1 MQKPSQLELDF
12 TALEQPVA
20 AGVQGSPGERAA
32 AEPAGQP
39 GVADAALSGGDGEKS
54 EGGSEAEPAIP
65 SVPSVPAQKPPP
77 LAAPLVSAL
86 PPVQSL
92 PSGQRGEPLGI
103 RMVNEFVYC
112 PRLFYYETV
121 EGVFVHNPD
130 TLEGAEAH
138 KRVDT
143 AKPGTLEPSK
153 AKRKRGG
160 SVPPAEVPAAE
171 ATPAGAGDAAPVA
184 GGGAVPPPTGAPVEP
199 EEIHARSVALYS
211 TTLNVTAKLDLVEG
225 EAAVPGGL
233 MLYTPVEY
241 KKGRPREGDEGRELW
256 DADRVQL
263 MLQILLLR
271 ENGFPS
277 EEGIVFYKETRQRV
291 TFRPVEEDEAWA
303 RRMVAEAR
311 EAQRGPIPP
320 PLDHSPKC
328 PRCSLV
334 SICLPDETRML
345 AATEE
350 PPPEHDAQLELS
362 LAPDEAAPAPKP
374 ERTALIEYVLRM
386 PAPGIRRVK
395 ADADMRRLIAP
406 NPETRAL
413 YLNTPG
419 AWVGQRGETLTVK
432 DKDKLTAEFLLKDLH
447 HVALF
452 GPVQISTGAVQSLC
466 DAEIPLTYFSTGG
479 WFYGLTRGHTLK
491 NVFTRIEQFRA
502 AGDPLASLGIARMMI
517 HGKIVN
523 QRTLLMR
530 NHIEPP
536 KDILHGLKYF
546 AHAALMAPGLPQLL
560 GVEGNAAGLYFSAF
574 GGMLKVKANDK
585 YREGRGD
592 TVGMNGISGTPG
604 SHDPPGSSPDLVAD
618 AAEAGAI
625 SALTDHRLDNTETGS
640 DKTSLFPFYSDARNR
655 RPPRDPVNALLSL
668 TYSLLSKECT
678 LACHAV
684 GLDPY
689 VGFMHQP
696 RHGRPALA
704 LDVMEEF
711 RPLLADSTVITLLNN
726 GMLTERDFV
735 LSPRSAALTPSG
747 RKTVFAAWE
756 RRLSDGVTH
765 PLFGYKVSYRR
776 AVELQVRLLAK
787 FLTGEIRDYLPFM
800 TR

>member
-1 MQKPSQLELDF
+1 MELDF
-12 TALEQPVA
+12 TVPVPLAESRGEGMPLGQPVA
-20 AGVQGSPGERAA
+20 EAPMRTKKTSER
-32 AEPAGQP
+32 
-39 GVADAALSGGDGEKS
+39 LSGNAGAGDKRFA
-54 EGGSEAEPAIP
+54 EAWTSLLESADDLAMDRRSLAVDLPA
-65 SVPSVPAQKPPP
+65 SVTPAR
-77 LAAPLVSAL
+77 VSPA
-86 PPVQSL
+86 
-92 PSGQRGEPLGI
+92 GQRGEPLGI

-121 EGVFVHNPD
+121 EGVFRHNPD

-153 AKRKRGG
+153 PKKKRDGG
-160 SVPPAEVPAAE
+160 LPPAEVPAAE
-171 ATPAGAGDAAPVA
+171 ASPQPAGIDG
-184 GGGAVPPPTGAPVEP
+184 ER

-211 TTLNVTAKLDLVEG
+211 TTLHVTGKLDLVEG
-225 EAAVPGGL
+225 EAAVPGGP

-241 KKGRPREGDEGRELW
+241 KKGRPREGDDGRELW

-291 TFRPVEEDEAWA
+291 IFRPAAEDEAWA
-303 RRMVAEAR
+303 YRMAAEAR

-345 AATEE
+345 AGTAL
-350 PPPEHDAQLELS
+350 PPPDHEAQLELS
-362 LAPDEAAPAPKP
+362 LAPDEAAPEPKP
-374 ERTALIEYVLRM
+374 ERTALLEYVLRM
-386 PAPGIRRVK
+386 PTPGIRRVK
-395 ADADMRRLIAP
+395 PDADMRRLIAP

-432 DKDKLTAEFLLKDLH
+432 DKDKLTGEFLLKDLH

-466 DAEIPLTYFSTGG
+466 NAEIPLTYFSTGG

-502 AGDPLASLGIARMMI
+502 AGDSLTALGIARLMI
-517 HGKIVN
+517 HGKIAN

-546 AHAALMAPGLPQLL
+546 AHAALMATSLPQLL
-560 GVEGNAAGLYFSAF
+560 GVEGNAAGLYFTSF
-574 GGMLKVKANDK
+574 GGMLKVKSTDS
-585 YREGRGD
+585 YREGRASETG
-592 TVGMNGISGTPG
+592 
-604 SHDPPGSSPDLVAD
+604 
-618 AAEAGAI
+618 AAP
-625 SALTDHRLDNTETGS
+625 ALTDHRLDRIETGS
-640 DKTSLFPFYSDARNR
+640 SKRSLFPFYPDARNR
-655 RPPRDPVNALLSL
+655 RPR
-668 TYSLLSKECT
+668 
-678 LACHAV
+678 
-684 GLDPY
+684 
-689 VGFMHQP
+689 
-696 RHGRPALA
+696 
-704 LDVMEEF
+704 
-711 RPLLADSTVITLLNN
+711 VI
-726 GMLTERDFV
+726 R
-735 LSPRSAALTPSG
+735 
-747 RKTVFAAWE
+747 
-756 RRLSDGVTH
+756 
-765 PLFGYKVSYRR
+765 
-776 AVELQVRLLAK
+776 
-787 FLTGEIRDYLPFM
+787 
-800 TR
+800 

>member
-1 MQKPSQLELDF
+1 MSPLLQQSELDIGVF
-12 TALEQPVA
+12 VGA
-20 AGVQGSPGERAA
+20 AGDAA
-32 AEPAGQP
+32 ASSAIGIGGEP
-39 GVADAALSGGDGEKS
+39 GVGPAVSGVPRLS
-54 EGGSEAEPAIP
+54 
-65 SVPSVPAQKPPP
+65 
-77 LAAPLVSAL
+77 
-86 PPVQSL
+86 
-92 PSGQRGEPLGI
+92 GEPLGI

-112 PRLFYYETV
+112 PRLFYYEVV

-130 TLEGAEAH
+130 TIEGAEAH

-143 AKPGTLEPSK
+143 AKPGTLE
-153 AKRKRGG
+153 GG
-160 SVPPAEVPAAE
+160 KKKSGSGKKVAE
-171 ATPAGAGDAAPVA
+171 ARLGDGNADGAGEAAVDS
-184 GGGAVPPPTGAPVEP
+184 GEP
-199 EEIHARSVALYS
+199 ETIHARSVSLFS
-211 TTLNVTAKLDLVEG
+211 PQLNVTAKLDLVEG
-225 EAAVPGGL
+225 ESSVPGGA
-233 MLYTPVEY
+233 MVYTPVEY

-263 MLQILLLR
+263 VLQILLLR

-291 TFRPVEEDEAWA
+291 VFRPSADDEAWA
-303 RRMVAEAR
+303 RRMVAESHDAR
-311 EAQRGPIPP
+311 TVPMPP
-320 PLDHSPKC
+320 PLAHSPKC

-345 AATEE
+345 AAPDDRLLAPFAES
-350 PPPEHDAQLELS
+350 QLELGLS
-362 LAPDEAAPAPKP
+362 GEASREEPEL
-374 ERTALIEYVLRM
+374 ERTPLLEYVLRM

-395 ADADMRRLIAP
+395 ADPDMRRLIAP
-406 NPETRAL
+406 NPETRTL

-419 AWVGQRGETLTVK
+419 AWVGRSGETITVK
-432 DKDKLTAEFLLKDLH
+432 EKDKMIGGFLMKDLH

-452 GPVQISTGAVQSLC
+452 GPVQISTSVVQSLC
-466 DAEIPLTYFSTGG
+466 EAEIPLTYFSTGG
-479 WFYGLTRGHTLK
+479 WFYGVTRGHTLK
-491 NVFTRIEQFRA
+491 NVITRIEQFRTA
-502 AGDPLASLGIARMMI
+502 TDPAASLAIARMMI

-536 KDILHGLKYF
+536 KDVLHGLKYF
-546 AHAALMAPGLPQLL
+546 AHAALMTTALPQLL
-560 GVEGNAAGLYFSAF
+560 GVEGNAASLYFSSF
-574 GGMLKVKANDK
+574 GGMLKVKSRD
-585 YREGRGD
+585 EPVPGGVSSGD
-592 TVGMNGISGTPG
+592 LPSTLADHKTTP
-604 SHDPPGSSPDLVAD
+604 PQQVA
-618 AAEAGAI
+618 G
-625 SALTDHRLDNTETGS
+625 
-640 DKTSLFPFYSDARNR
+640 SLFPFYSDSRNR

-668 TYSLLSKECT
+668 TYSLLAKECT
-678 LACHAV
+678 IACHAV

-689 VGFMHQP
+689 VGFLHQP

-726 GMLTERDFV
+726 GMLSENDFV
-735 LSPRSAALTPSG
+735 RSAQSAALTPTG
-747 RKTVFAAWE
+747 RKIVFHAWE

-787 FLTGEIRDYLPFM
+787 SLTGEIRSYVPFM

>member
-1 MQKPSQLELDF
+1 MPPSSQLELDF
-12 TALEQPVA
+12 FA
-20 AGVQGSPGERAA
+20 PGEPEAGKTVDA
-32 AEPAGQP
+32 GEPAGVAAVVPAEAGAGGGTGGGAGELGAEVALLRPAP
-39 GVADAALSGGDGEKS
+39 GSGGPGQGMGADGPGDFAWPAAL
-54 EGGSEAEPAIP
+54 A
-65 SVPSVPAQKPPP
+65 
-77 LAAPLVSAL
+77 AAPRPA
-86 PPVQSL
+86 
-92 PSGQRGEPLGI
+92 GEPLGI

-112 PRLFYYETV
+112 PRLFYYEAV

-143 AKPGTLEPSK
+143 AKPGSLEP
-153 AKRKRGG
+153 AKSAGKKKKPGSADRPGG
-160 SVPPAEVPAAE
+160 PDSPGAAE
-171 ATPAGAGDAAPVA
+171 DAPEPSPEAP
-184 GGGAVPPPTGAPVEP
+184 EP
-199 EEIHARSVALYS
+199 ETIHARSVSLFS
-211 TTLNVTAKLDLVEG
+211 PSLQVTAKLDLVEG
-225 EAAVPGGL
+225 ESATPGGP

-291 TFRPVEEDEAWA
+291 TFRPAEEDEAWA
-303 RRMVAEAR
+303 QRMVAEAHAAR
-311 EAQRGPIPP
+311 TAPMPP
-320 PLDHSPKC
+320 PLEHSPKC
-328 PRCSLV
+328 SRCSLV
-334 SICLPDETRML
+334 GICLPDETRML
-345 AATEE
+345 AAPGIPLH
-350 PPPEHDAQLELS
+350 PPGHGHQLELG
-362 LAPDEAAPAPKP
+362 LGAAEAPPPPKP
-374 ERTALIEYVLRM
+374 ERSVLIDYVLRM

-395 ADADMRRLIAP
+395 ADPDMRRLIAP
-406 NPETRAL
+406 NPETRTL

-419 AWVGQRGETLTVK
+419 AYVGRKGETLTVK
-432 DKDKLTAEFLLKDLH
+432 EKDKLIGEFHLKDLH

-452 GPVQISTGAVQSLC
+452 GPVQLTTAVVQSLC
-466 DAEIPLTYFSTGG
+466 EEEIPLTYFSTGG

-491 NVFTRIEQFRA
+491 NVLTRIEQFRT
-502 AGDPLASLGIARMMI
+502 AGDAAACLALARMMI

-530 NHIEPP
+530 NHLEPP
-536 KDILHGLKYF
+536 KDVLHGLKYF
-546 AHAALMAPGLPQLL
+546 AHAALMTTGLPQLL
-560 GVEGNAAGLYFSAF
+560 GVEGNAAGLYFGAF
-574 GGMLKVKANDK
+574 GGMLKVKA
-585 YREGRGD
+585 REGEPPAPDEAGHPP
-592 TVGMNGISGTPG
+592 GTPG
-604 SHDPPGSSPDLVAD
+604 
-618 AAEAGAI
+618 
-625 SALTDHRLDNTETGS
+625 ALTEHRTAPPARNPDAGTPG
-640 DKTSLFPFYSDARNR
+640 LFPFFPDTRNR

-668 TYSLLSKECT
+668 TYALLAKECT
-678 LACHAV
+678 IACHAV

-726 GMLTERDFV
+726 GMLTVGDFV
-735 LSPRSAALTPSG
+735 ISSQSAALTPNG
-747 RKTVFAAWE
+747 RKTVLTAWE
-756 RRLSDGVTH
+756 RRLADGVTH

-787 FLTGEIRDYLPFM
+787 YLTGEISGYVPFM

>member
-1 MQKPSQLELDF
+1 MPPSSQLELDF
-12 TALEQPVA
+12 TPQEKPV
-20 AGVQGSPGERAA
+20 ERAGESA
-32 AEPAGQP
+32 APVKDAIEASSQE
-39 GVADAALSGGDGEKS
+39 AALSRSKPEAGSGGLPLLAAS
-54 EGGSEAEPAIP
+54 LPQLPLI
-65 SVPSVPAQKPPP
+65 QKP
-77 LAAPLVSAL
+77 A
-86 PPVQSL
+86 
-92 PSGQRGEPLGI
+92 GEPLGI

-130 TLEGAEAH
+130 TLEGKEAH

-143 AKPGTLEPSK
+143 AKPGSLDPAK
-153 AKRKRGG
+153 ADGKKKKTKPG
-160 SVPPAEVPAAE
+160 S
-171 ATPAGAGDAAPVA
+171 AGPTDD
-184 GGGAVPPPTGAPVEP
+184 TGAEQPASKNAESQNEEP
-199 EEIHARSVALYS
+199 ETIHARSVSLFS
-211 TTLNVTAKLDLVEG
+211 PLLNVTAKLDLVEG
-225 EAAVPGGL
+225 ESTMPGGP

-263 MLQILLLR
+263 MLQIILLR

-291 TFRPVEEDEAWA
+291 TFRPTEGDEAWA
-303 RRMVAEAR
+303 RQMVAEAR
-311 EAQRGPIPP
+311 ETQRGPMPP

-345 AATEE
+345 AGAAER
-350 PPPEHDAQLELS
+350 PPGHDQQMELS
-362 LAPDEAAPAPKP
+362 LAPDEATPDPKP
-374 ERTALIEYVLRM
+374 ERTALIEYVLWM

-395 ADADMRRLIAP
+395 ADAEMRRLIAP

-419 AWVGQRGETLTVK
+419 TWVAQRGETLTVK
-432 DKDKLTAEFLLKDLH
+432 EKDKDKVTGEFLLKDLH

-491 NVFTRIEQFRA
+491 NVFTRIEQFRT
-502 AGDPLASLGIARMMI
+502 AGDPVGSLGIARMMI

-536 KDILHGLKYF
+536 KEVLHGLKYF
-546 AHAALMAPGLPQLL
+546 AHAALIATGLPQLL
-560 GVEGNAAGLYFSAF
+560 GVEGNAAGLYFASF
-574 GGMLKVKANDK
+574 GGMLKVK
-585 YREGRGD
+585 
-592 TVGMNGISGTPG
+592 
-604 SHDPPGSSPDLVAD
+604 SPDNSSNDTAPEALPVAEAPGVAD
-618 AAEAGAI
+618 AP
-625 SALTDHRLDNTETGS
+625 LTDHREVKQETGS
-640 DKTSLFPFYSDARNR
+640 AENGLFPFYPDARNR

-668 TYSLLSKECT
+668 TYSLLAKECT

-726 GMLTERDFV
+726 GMLTERDFIR
-735 LSPRSAALTPSG
+735 SNHSAALTPAG

-787 FLTGEIRDYLPFM
+787 FLTGEIRDYVPFM

>member
-1 MQKPSQLELDF
+1 MPSSSQLELDF
-12 TALEQPVA
+12 A
-20 AGVQGSPGERAA
+20 APGEPEGTASVEIVHADGAA
-32 AEPAGQP
+32 PDVPEAF
-39 GVADAALSGGDGEKS
+39 ALLPSL
-54 EGGSEAEPAIP
+54 P
-65 SVPSVPAQKPPP
+65 SVPQAPQPGPSQPVCGEAPFPLCIPVPKPT
-77 LAAPLVSAL
+77 
-86 PPVQSL
+86 
-92 PSGQRGEPLGI
+92 GDPLGI

-130 TLEGAEAH
+130 TLEGKEAH

-143 AKPGTLEPSK
+143 AKPGSLEPAK
-153 AKRKRGG
+153 ADGKKKKPKSGNAG
-160 SVPPAEVPAAE
+160 PTDDTAAE
-171 ATPAGAGDAAPVA
+171 Q
-184 GGGAVPPPTGAPVEP
+184 PPSENAESQNEEP
-199 EEIHARSVALYS
+199 ETIHARSVSLFS
-211 TTLNVTAKLDLVEG
+211 PLLNVTAKLDLVEG
-225 EAAVPGGL
+225 EAVEPGGP

-291 TFRPVEEDEAWA
+291 TFRPADEDESWA
-303 RRMVAEAR
+303 RRMVAEAF
-311 EAQRGPIPP
+311 ATQRGPMPP
-320 PLDHSPKC
+320 PLEHSPKC

-345 AATEE
+345 AAPDPHLH
-350 PPPEHDAQLELS
+350 PPPHEHQLELG
-362 LAPDEAAPAPKP
+362 LAPASAVSEPKP
-374 ERTALIEYVLRM
+374 ERSVLIDYVLRM

-395 ADADMRRLIAP
+395 ADPDMRRLIAP
-406 NPETRAL
+406 NPETRTL

-419 AWVGQRGETLTVK
+419 TWVGKSGETVTVK
-432 DKDKLTAEFLLKDLH
+432 EKDKLIGEYLMKDLH

-452 GPVQISTGAVQSLC
+452 GPVQISTNVVQSLC
-466 DAEIPLTYFSTGG
+466 DADIPLTYFSTGG
-479 WFYGLTRGHTLK
+479 WFYGMTRGHTLK
-491 NVFTRIEQFRA
+491 NVLTRIEQFRT
-502 AGDPLASLGIARMMI
+502 AGDGAASLALARMMI

-536 KDILHGLKYF
+536 KDVLHGLKYF
-546 AHAALMAPGLPQLL
+546 AHAALMTTGLPQLL
-560 GVEGNAAGLYFSAF
+560 GVEGNAAGLYFGAF
-574 GGMLKVKANDK
+574 GGMLKPK
-585 YREGRGD
+585 
-592 TVGMNGISGTPG
+592 SGGPVDSAGNQSLTDGVVAPG
-604 SHDPPGSSPDLVAD
+604 AEDSPDINAT
-618 AAEAGAI
+618 AP
-625 SALTDHRLDNTETGS
+625 LTDHKLSAASGAGAP
-640 DKTSLFPFYSDARNR
+640 LFPFYPDSRNR

-668 TYSLLSKECT
+668 TYALLAKECT
-678 LACHAV
+678 LACYAV

-726 GMLTERDFV
+726 GMLTEKDFI
-735 LSPRSAALTPSG
+735 LSRQSAALSPAG
-747 RKTVFAAWE
+747 RKAALTAWE
-756 RRLSDGVTH
+756 RRLADGVTH

-787 FLTGEIRDYLPFM
+787 SLTGEIRDYVPFM